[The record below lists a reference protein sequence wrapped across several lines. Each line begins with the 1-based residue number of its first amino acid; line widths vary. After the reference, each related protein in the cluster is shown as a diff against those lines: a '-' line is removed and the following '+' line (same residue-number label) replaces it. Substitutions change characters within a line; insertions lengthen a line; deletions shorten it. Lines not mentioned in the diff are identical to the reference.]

1 MNIGK
6 KSGLDIDQ
14 MTQVVISNSSNVSLK
29 DFSVFKM
36 KKTKSFTKNTRTHA
50 YQICI
55 LKCKMKKIQK
65 TKQEDIVSCVILAA
79 S

>member
-14 MTQVVISNSSNVSLK
+14 MTQVVISNSSNVWWKIFQFLK
-29 DFSVFKM
+29 W
-36 KKTKSFTKNTRTHA
+36 KKQNLSRKTHEHTH
-50 YQICI
+50 IKF
-55 LKCKMKKIQK
+55 LFWNVKWKKIQK

>member
-1 MNIGK
+1 MKIGK

-14 MTQVVISNSSNVSLK
+14 TTQVVISNSSNVWWKIFQFLK
-29 DFSVFKM
+29 WKKQNLSRKTHEHTHIKFVFWNKM
-36 KKTKSFTKNTRTHA
+36 KKNN
-50 YQICI
+50 
-55 LKCKMKKIQK
+55 QK

>member
-14 MTQVVISNSSNVSLK
+14 MTQVVISNSSNVWWKIFQFLK
-29 DFSVFKM
+29 W

-55 LKCKMKKIQK
+55 LKSNEKEKKSK
-65 TKQEDIVSCVILAA
+65 KQNNIVSCVIFAA